1 MKMMMPWP
9 NPAAARAFCAAA
21 FASATLAAAAATW
34 SPADSTDSLTNE
46 LVVAAGETYTL
57 TAEDAERLGST
68 CLHVTGEGT
77 VVGTA
82 DFAAFTGSIRLSNGT
97 YRHMAYGGLGS
108 TNATHTGSLVIDGGT
123 LDNRLYVSS
132 DWVNHDITSV
142 PVGLTVYLSGE
153 GYQGEGAIRGGTQ
166 YFARTVVLTGDALIT
181 GGVQFR
187 HCYLY
192 NKGDPA
198 AKLTVKDATLGLVC
212 LWGGD
217 GMAGGEV
224 EVLGN
229 GGFYLSDNIVPF
241 TGSTIRFGDRAAL
254 SLFDFGGT
262 KNTVTPTAPFGKDFS
277 AALVFSGASW
287 IQSVDKCPSL
297 DTKGASLKDDKNRF
311 AGAVTLEDGLHDI
324 MFTKDEAGIAFDGA
338 VGGEGG
344 FRASTN
350 SAAKAGWLRLSNAAN
365 TFAGGVGVRGTAQ
378 EDGTFLGGLSLLASG
393 AAPVD
398 GGAITLSNA
407 TLRLNN
413 SVNGEQAYE
422 LPSIAVTDGGE
433 ILDNLAVKTNMT
445 AKGLTKTGAGTLTLS
460 SPIAFSELADVRGG
474 TLRLAADPGALRGL
488 KMWWRSVSALSAS
501 DVKTDDYYRGLD
513 GDVSWAYRKWT
524 NYGSGKEGDASY
536 AQGYSYEG
544 YIRIP
549 GAENE
554 DVTFNFISCL
564 TRECKVTIDSTVVS
578 HVNDNRNTLSGG
590 VYVGNYTRLGIA
602 PTFTMKAGW
611 HKIAVFMKNSWN
623 GTCGP
628 IAANVSGAEVWP
640 ANFGIGVDW
649 QGRCTTNTADYAKLQ
664 DPGDG
669 SLLRWSHDETLT
681 RPRFGGGVAFA
692 AGTVFDLGGSS
703 TALSVPSL
711 AGTPTI
717 RNGALKVASTAWSLR
732 AGDVADGKPLTV
744 ESGSSL
750 LFGEAGSVVTVSI
763 APGALRGLH
772 GEDGKVKILAWAG
785 AAERPANSFVASDA
799 LKEARWNVLT
809 EDDGVYLE
817 RCGFTVII
825 R

>member
-1 MKMMMPWP
+1 MKKLIT
-9 NPAAARAFCAAA
+9 AA
-21 FASATLAAAAATW
+21 FAAFAGAASAATW
-34 SPADSTDSLTNE
+34 NPADSTDSLTNE

-82 DFAAFTGSIRLSNGT
+82 DFAAFTGSIRLSNGI
-97 YRHMAYGGLGS
+97 YQHKEYGGLGS

-123 LDNRLYVSS
+123 LDNRVYVTS
-132 DWVNHDITSV
+132 DWNNHDITSV

-166 YFARTVVLTGDALIT
+166 YFARTVVLTGDVLIT

-229 GGFYLSDNIVPF
+229 GGFYLSDDIVPF
-241 TGSTIRFGDRAAL
+241 TGSTIRFRDNASL
-254 SLFDFGGT
+254 SLFNFGGS
-262 KNTVTPTAPFGKDFS
+262 KNTATPTSPFGKDFS

-287 IQSVDKCPSL
+287 IQSQDNCLSL
-297 DTKGASLKDDKNRF
+297 DAKGASLKDDKNRF
-311 AGAVTLEDGLHDI
+311 AGAVTLEDGTHDI

-445 AKGLTKTGAGTLTLS
+445 AKGLMKTGDGTLTLS

-474 TLRLAADPGALRGL
+474 TLKLAADPGALRGL

-524 NYGSGKEGDASY
+524 NYGSGTQGDASY
-536 AQGYSYEG
+536 AQGYNYEG

-554 DVTFNFISCL
+554 DVKFNFISCL

-578 HVNDNRNTLSGG
+578 HVNDSKNNLSGG

-628 IAANVSGAEVWP
+628 LAANVSGVEVWP

-703 TALSVPSL
+703 TVLSVPSL

-717 RNGALKVASTAWSLR
+717 RNGALKVASNEWNLR
-732 AGDVADGKPLTV
+732 AGDLARGKPLTV

-750 LFGEAGSVVTVSI
+750 LFGEAGSEVTVSI
-763 APGALRGLH
+763 APGALKGLH
-772 GEDGKVKILAWAG
+772 GEVQLLAWASES
-785 AAERPANSFVASDA
+785 ERPDNAFVASDA
-799 LKEARWNVLT
+799 LKESGRNV
-809 EDDGVYLE
+809 EVREDGVYLG
-817 RCGFTVII
+817 RRGGVLII